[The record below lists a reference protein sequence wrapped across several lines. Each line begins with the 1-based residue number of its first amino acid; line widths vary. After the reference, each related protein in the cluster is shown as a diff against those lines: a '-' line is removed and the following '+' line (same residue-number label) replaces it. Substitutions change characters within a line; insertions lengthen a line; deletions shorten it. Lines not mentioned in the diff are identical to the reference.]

1 MIKYYVLGFAFNIDR
16 NDVLLIKKT
25 HPDWQAG
32 KLNGIGGLME
42 FNEID
47 FKAMNREFYEETG
60 IKFNDPEYVVW
71 DQYMILQSKF
81 YQVYC
86 FRCFTN
92 LIYEAKQT
100 TEETPLIMPISEIK
114 MNNDFVPGVP
124 GLIDLALQ
132 PTISGRILYAN

>member
-1 MIKYYVLGFAFNIDR
+1 
-16 NDVLLIKKT
+16 
-25 HPDWQAG
+25 
-32 KLNGIGGLME
+32 ME

-71 DQYMILQSKF
+71 DQYIILQSKF

-92 LIYEAKQT
+92 LIYEAKKT
-100 TEETPLIMPISEIK
+100 TEETPLIMSISEIR
-114 MNNDFVPGVP
+114 MNNNFVPGVP